1 MRGALVVIAI
11 AILVGAAAPRPPL
24 RPPTATDA
32 RPWIVGTWSFDG
44 TCASGYGMKLERDG
58 KAAYD
63 EWGVGLW
70 ALDESGPRLIIIAA
84 DISEEADRRE
94 EAELMEFRI
103 TSRSGNAMT
112 LMRLSDGAKIE
123 GKRCGV

>member
-1 MRGALVVIAI
+1 MRGALVITAI
-11 AILVGAAAPRPPL
+11 AGALFATTAAS
-24 RPPTATDA
+24 RPPTATDV

-44 TCASGYGMKLERDG
+44 SCASGFGMTLERDG

-63 EWGVGLW
+63 EWGQGLW
-70 ALDESGPRLIIIAA
+70 ALDESGPRLVIIAA

-94 EAELMEFRI
+94 EAEMIEFQI
-103 TSRSGNAMT
+103 VSRSGNGMT
-112 LMRLSDGAKIE
+112 LTRLNDGAKIE

>member
-1 MRGALVVIAI
+1 MRGALVVIAVTGTVF
-11 AILVGAAAPRPPL
+11 AASAAA

-44 TCASGYGMKLERDG
+44 SCASGYGMKLERDG
-58 KAAYD
+58 KASYD
-63 EWGVGLW
+63 EWGQGLW
-70 ALDESGPRLIIIAA
+70 ALDESGPRLVIIAA

-94 EAELMEFRI
+94 EAELIEFRI
-103 TSRSGNAMT
+103 TSRGGNAMT
-112 LMRLSDGAKIE
+112 LTRLSDGAKIE